1 VQYAMVEFSG
11 QTGPALL
18 DRGQGLLPAWEVF
31 IDAPTTIVE
40 ILRARRLPEGLAR
53 AAAARASAWR
63 DPAEAVYLAPVRGA
77 EKIIGIGLNYTAHA
91 ADLHEQV
98 PTEPAS
104 FPKWPHT
111 IIGPGEKIPLPQDS
125 GRVTA
130 EAELGVVFAS
140 YCRDVG
146 VAEALDHVLG
156 FVPVL
161 DQTAEDVLQRNPRF
175 LTRSKNYP
183 GFLSCGPTVVARDD
197 VLDAV
202 GSLADLRVTTVLN
215 GVAVA
220 SNVGAAM
227 AFGVRELISFH
238 SKVMPFF
245 PGDVILTGTPGA
257 AVVADG
263 DIVTAEVGGVGVL
276 TNVVAG
282 SWRDSPAVP
291 KEKS

>member
-1 VQYAMVEFSG
+1 MVASAG
-11 QTGPALL
+11 WTGPALL
-18 DRGQGLLPAWEVF
+18 DDNRGMMPACEVF
-31 IDAPTTIVE
+31 DNPPATVAD
-40 ILRARRLPEGLAR
+40 ILAAGRLPEWLDR
-53 AAAARASAWR
+53 AAASRPAAWR

-77 EKIIGIGLNYTAHA
+77 QKILGIGLNYTAHA
-91 ADLHEQV
+91 ADLHELV

-111 IIGPGEKIPLPQDS
+111 LIGPGERIPLPPDS
-125 GRVTA
+125 VRVTA

-140 YCRDVG
+140 YCRDVE
-146 VAEALDHVLG
+146 VSDALDYVLG
-156 FVPVL
+156 FVAVL

-183 GFLSCGPTVVARDD
+183 GFLSCGPAVVDRDD

-202 GSLADLRVTTVLN
+202 GSLADLRVTTLLN

-257 AVVADG
+257 VAIADG
-263 DIVTAEVGGVGVL
+263 DTVAAEVDGVGVL

-282 SWRDSPAVP
+282 S
-291 KEKS
+291 